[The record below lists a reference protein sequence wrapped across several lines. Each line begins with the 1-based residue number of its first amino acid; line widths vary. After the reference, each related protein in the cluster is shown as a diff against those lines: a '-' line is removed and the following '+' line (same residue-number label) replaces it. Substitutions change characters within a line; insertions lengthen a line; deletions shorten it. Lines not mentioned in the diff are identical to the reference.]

1 MCTYSM
7 LMVHRGNVSGM
18 QLSFV
23 YLFFFQLPCNL
34 PTVTQHIFLRPVGGR
49 ALCTI
54 SRVRHCA

>member
-7 LMVHRGNVSGM
+7 LMVHRGIVSGM
-18 QLSFV
+18 QLFFV
-23 YLFFFQLPCNL
+23 VFFFQLPCSL
-34 PTVTQHIFLRPVGGR
+34 PIVTQHIFLRPVGGR